1 MRIVGASD
9 VLKALGEKPA
19 QVRESVRGALDR
31 WASELASY
39 IRDDKLSGGVLN
51 VRSGDLRSSIYPL
64 RDETDTSVT
73 GGARGGGGIVYA
85 KIHEYGGDIY
95 PKRAPLLRFMI
106 DGHWISTK
114 HVHMPERSYM
124 RSSLADKREDG
135 LTALRSAVK
144 EAIRA

>member
-1 MRIVGASD
+1 MRILGESE
-9 VLKALGEKPA
+9 VLKALVEKPA
-19 QVRESVRGALDR
+19 QIRESVRGALAQ
-31 WASELASY
+31 WAEDLASF
-39 IRDDKLSGGVLN
+39 IRNDKLSGGVLN

-64 RDETDTSVT
+64 QEETGASVT